1 MVWLLVLA
9 GGSVTAVC
17 VWSALDRRRLRRS
30 GADDPW
36 ARMTGTLPG
45 LLDEVFHP
53 EAYEAPLIQ
62 EGQRELPAPAPVPGD
77 GPLEEGATRIVLSV
91 PAEPAPDVESARD

>member
-1 MVWLLVLA
+1 MVWLLVL
-9 GGSVTAVC
+9 GGGTVVVAC

-53 EAYEAPLIQ
+53 EAYEARLIQ
-62 EGQRELPAPAPVPGD
+62 EVQRELPAPAPVPGD
-77 GPLEEGATRIVLSV
+77 GPLEDGATRIVLSV
-91 PAEPAPDVESARD
+91 PVKPAPDVESPHD

>member
-9 GGSVTAVC
+9 GGSVTAIC

-30 GADDPW
+30 GADNPW
-36 ARMTGTLPG
+36 ARAGSALPG

-53 EAYEAPLIQ
+53 QAYQAHLIQ
-62 EGQRELPAPAPVPGD
+62 EVQRELPAPAPVPGD
-77 GPLEEGATRIVLSV
+77 GPLQEGGTQIVITV
-91 PAEPAPDVESARD
+91 PGAKRTESSG